1 MNGKTQTSEDEMKID
16 KNLEAVLTQVAS
28 KIKSIDDLENL
39 NLLEALKTANE
50 ELTGRMIQFSDNK
63 NDMNLLSDNI
73 WRSLR

>member
-1 MNGKTQTSEDEMKID
+1 MNGKKQTNEDEMKID